1 MDGVLGKTISGGGKG
16 KKTNDKMK
24 SKSNSTDM
32 KLNQIQ
38 QKKPVVKQNK
48 KDKK

>member
-1 MDGVLGKTISGGGKG
+1 MDGVLGKTISGGGKV

-24 SKSNSTDM
+24 SKSKTTDT
-32 KLNQIQ
+32 K
-38 QKKPVVKQNK
+38 KKPVVKQNK

>member
-16 KKTNDKMK
+16 TNDKMK

-32 KLNQIQ
+32 K
-38 QKKPVVKQNK
+38 KKPVVKQNK

>member
-16 KKTNDKMK
+16 KNTNDKMK

-32 KLNQIQ
+32 K
-38 QKKPVVKQNK
+38 KKPVVKQNK

>member
-1 MDGVLGKTISGGGKG
+1 MDGVLGKTISGGGKV

-24 SKSNSTDM
+24 SKSKTTDM
-32 KLNQIQ
+32 K
-38 QKKPVVKQNK
+38 KKPVVKQNK

>member
-1 MDGVLGKTISGGGKG
+1 MDGVLGKTISGGGKV

-32 KLNQIQ
+32 K
-38 QKKPVVKQNK
+38 KKPVVKQNK